1 MTRAQHTTALRA
13 RDDGLRR
20 VRKITWRIGLLA
32 TAGAAVIGARFAHLS
47 PSLPHLPS
55 FGGSSAQSGSSSQGS
70 SSGLTSTSSGVSS
83 GTGGS
88 QAVSGGS

>member
-1 MTRAQHTTALRA
+1 MKRSGDPAAA

-20 VRKITWRIGLLA
+20 IRKLTWRAGLLA
-32 TAGAAVIGARFAHLS
+32 AGASAVIGARFAHLT

-55 FGGSSAQSGSSSQGS
+55 FDGSSSQSGSGSQGS
-70 SSGLTSTSSGVSS
+70 SSPAGIPSSQGVSPAS
-83 GTGGS
+83 GGG